1 MGSPRSRLV
10 RELAKVAIDLAAIR
24 TYARENLEHPD
35 LVVEHGSPRLF
46 WSAVLERAE
55 QEGRVPN
62 IVGEVLRDNPGAARL
77 REELRVWEK
86 SRETSITSAEPPAP
100 VLGARW
106 RQLSVLFLSLCV
118 VGGVVWVRRSPQA
131 DVERPNPNVAPDP
144 SSARSI
150 GSETAPEVPHGKP
163 SHAASAHSVAKSSDA
178 TETDTVEIFM
188 QVEAGDFEPGTRDT
202 RNALD
207 ECTEIEGDAKVCKVW
222 LKREV
227 KGGRRA
233 VAAFEIDR
241 TEVTT
246 EAFAAWLSE
255 GMDGGRFAAKAD
267 GVTLASESLWRVT
280 AGFRGLTLTARSG
293 LKRVAFARDDAAL
306 PITGVT
312 HLGAREYCASRAAR
326 LPTALEWEFAARG
339 PSSRSFVWELAPSCE
354 QVAYGRVPSGR
365 QKTAICHGFSERPN
379 AVGTSVVD
387 ESWIGV
393 RDLGANVSEWVADRF
408 IDSADP
414 KCGSDRSTNSPCYI
428 IKGGSFADPFFVA
441 RPAAITRAP
450 SDAAFAHVGF
460 RCARTSPGAP

>member
-1 MGSPRSRLV
+1 MGSLRSRLV

-46 WSAVLERAE
+46 WSAVMERAE
-55 QEGRVPN
+55 QEGRVTSV
-62 IVGEVLRDNPGAARL
+62 VGEVLRDNPGAARL
-77 REELRVWEK
+77 REALRVWEK
-86 SRETSITSAEPPAP
+86 SQATSSGSSELPIP
-100 VLGARW
+100 VWGSRW

-131 DVERPNPNVAPDP
+131 NVERSNQNVAHDP
-144 SSARSI
+144 AMDRFA
-150 GSETAPEVPHGKP
+150 GSETAPEGPLSQP
-163 SHAASAHSVAKSSDA
+163 SHAASVRSVAKSSDA
-178 TETDTVEIFM
+178 TETDAVEIP
-188 QVEAGDFEPGTRDT
+188 VHVDSGDFEPGTRDA
-202 RNALD
+202 RSALD
-207 ECTEIEGDAKVCKVW
+207 ECTEIEGDAKVCKAW

-227 KGGRRA
+227 SSGRRA
-233 VAAFEIDR
+233 VSAFEIDR

-246 EAFAAWLSE
+246 EAFAAWLSQ
-255 GMDGGRFAAKAD
+255 GMDRGRFEAQAD
-267 GVTLASESLWRVT
+267 GVMLASESLWRVT
-280 AGFRGLTLTARSG
+280 AGFRGLTLTVGSG

-339 PSSRSFVWELAPSCE
+339 PRSKSFVWELAPSCE

-379 AVGTSVVD
+379 PVGTSAVD
-387 ESWIGV
+387 ESWGGV

-414 KCGSDRSTNSPCYI
+414 KCAPDRSTSSPCYI
-428 IKGGSFADPFFVA
+428 IKGGSFADPLFVA
-441 RPAAITRAP
+441 RPAAITRA
-450 SDAAFAHVGF
+450 SSNAAFAHVGF
-460 RCARTSPGAP
+460 RCAGTAQGAP

>member
-1 MGSPRSRLV
+1 MGSPRSKLV

-55 QEGRVPN
+55 QEGRVPGV
-62 IVGEVLRDNPGAARL
+62 VGEVLRDNPGAARL
-77 REELRVWEK
+77 REALQLWEK
-86 SRETSITSAEPPAP
+86 SQATSNGSSEPLAA
-100 VLGARW
+100 VWGSWW

-131 DVERPNPNVAPDP
+131 NVERSNQNPTQAPAT
-144 SSARSI
+144 SRSL
-150 GSETAPEVPHGKP
+150 GSEAASEGPFDQA
-163 SHAASAHSVAKSSDA
+163 SHAASVRSVAKSSDA
-178 TETDTVEIFM
+178 TATDTGAIF
-188 QVEAGDFEPGTRDT
+188 VHVDSGDFEPGTRDA
-202 RNALD
+202 RSALD
-207 ECTEIEGDAKVCKVW
+207 ECTEVEGDAKVCNAW

-227 KGGRRA
+227 SNGRRA
-233 VAAFEIDR
+233 VAVFEIDR

-246 EAFAAWLSE
+246 EAFAAWLSQ
-255 GMDGGRFAAKAD
+255 GMGSGRFAATAD
-267 GVTLASESLWRVT
+267 GVALASESLWRVT
-280 AGFRGLTLTARSG
+280 AGFRGLTLTAGSG

-326 LPTALEWEFAARG
+326 LPTAPEWEFAARG
-339 PSSRSFVWELAPSCE
+339 PSSRSFVWELTPSCE
-354 QVAYGRVPSGR
+354 QVAYGRVASGR

-379 AVGTSVVD
+379 PVGISAVD

-414 KCGSDRSTNSPCYI
+414 KCGSDRSTFCYI
-428 IKGGSFADPFFVA
+428 IKGGSFADPLFVA

-460 RCARTSPGAP
+460 RCARTAPGAP